1 MSEGDRKLTAHLL
14 SHHTVHYNTTILYKI
29 FQKIDERYVGA
40 VGVVFSHL
48 GGAFLG
54 SFFNVLLVLSCNLT
68 CIFD

>member
-14 SHHTVHYNTTILYKI
+14 SHHNVHYDTTILYKK